1 MDASTTAD
9 ALSRSP
15 VDAMR
20 AALRDGIDRYKALKD
35 APETRAL
42 LGAAAV
48 SYVGNR
54 FKTIAL
60 IALSYKLGDG
70 VLGVG
75 GMLAIQMFPGI
86 VFQPMAGTLVDRFPG
101 KKLMIIMQFLM
112 AVTAL
117 SFILLMAIPNIWL
130 LYALTFI
137 FGALQTVAMPSME
150 VRLMSVT
157 PREKRGT
164 ANAVQMLAI
173 TSGEIIGPMIGGL
186 ILALAGMTPLFI
198 LNALTYLF
206 LAAVVARL
214 PEKIAGAGA
223 ADAEEEIVADHTS
236 TMAKPGY
243 KTLLKRTDVLLY
255 TALVTSSYTLFYGVI
270 ALYIVRAHEL
280 GLGDGSVGLFYTIMG
295 IGTFVGSTLAGMG
308 TYMTSRALGISGM
321 AVTIGAIAIIL
332 FGAAPTLLIAIPMLI
347 IVGMIGDIEEV
358 AAITYFQNHLPEG
371 IYARFF
377 SVFLMAAA
385 IGGLAGALVGP
396 LLSERVSTTAAFT
409 ILAIPGLIIGVIF
422 AVREGGLR
430 FSIPPFA
437 AQPEPEVAGHGF
449 FTRREPVHLEELT
462 FRGRPVLEPR
472 SHRLI

>member
-1 MDASTTAD
+1 MDASTTSD
-9 ALSRSP
+9 AMTRSP

-20 AALRDGIDRYKALKD
+20 SALRDGINRYKALKD

-48 SYVGNR
+48 SYIGNR

-70 VLGVG
+70 VIGVG

-86 VFQPMAGTLVDRFPG
+86 VLQPMAGTLVDRFPG
-101 KKLMIIMQFLM
+101 KKLMIITQFLM
-112 AVTAL
+112 AATAL
-117 SFILLMAIPNIWL
+117 SFILLTAIPSIWL

-137 FGALQTVAMPSME
+137 LGTIQTVDMPAME

-186 ILALAGMTPLFI
+186 ILALAGVTPLFI
-198 LNALTYLF
+198 LNALAYVF
-206 LAAVVARL
+206 LASVVAKL
-214 PEKIAGAGA
+214 PEKIAGAQAESTEEDTAEDTSIA
-223 ADAEEEIVADHTS
+223 AP
-236 TMAKPGY
+236 KPGY
-243 KTLLKRTDVLLY
+243 KTLLKRADVLLY
-255 TALVTSSYTLFYGVI
+255 TALVASSYTLFYGVI

-295 IGTFVGSTLAGMG
+295 IGTFIGSTLAGMG
-308 TYMTSRALGISGM
+308 TYMTSRALAIAGI
-321 AVTIGAIAIIL
+321 AVSIGAIAIIL

-358 AAITYFQNHLPEG
+358 AAITYFQNRLPEG

-377 SVFLMAAA
+377 SVFMMAAA
-385 IGGLAGALVGP
+385 IGGLTGALVGP
-396 LLSERVSTTAAFT
+396 LLSERVSTVAAFT
-409 ILAIPGLIIGVIF
+409 ALAIPGLFIGVIF

-437 AQPEPEVAGHGF
+437 PQPEPEVAGHGF
-449 FTRREPVHLEELT
+449 FTRREPVDLEEMKIN
-462 FRGRPVLEPR
+462 GRPVLEPR